1 MLLRN
6 ESKVRHSIDI
16 KLVFDDNT
24 TRELQVYEGLCVHVS
39 YRKNGCLRCGTGVI
53 TEIKPYIKRFRCRT
67 IESAVITL
75 DMSEENYAHVDKI
88 ELDDIIDIKVICYC
102 DCCPENQEKP
112 EPPKPQCPCMDK
124 CKEPKVHYSCLVG
137 TPITNKGVIAHE

>member
-6 ESKVRHSIDI
+6 ESRIRHSIDI

-24 TRELQVYEGLCVHVS
+24 TRELQIFEGLCVNIS

-53 TEIKPYIKRFRCRT
+53 SEIKPYIKRFRCRVV
-67 IESAVITL
+67 ESAVITL

-88 ELDDIIDIKVICYC
+88 ELDDIVDIKVVCYC
-102 DCCPENQEKP
+102 DCCPEKEEKP
-112 EPPKPQCPCMDK
+112 EPPKCPCTDK

-137 TPITNKGVIAHE
+137 TPITDKGVIAHE